1 MEQLTE
7 NIIKD
12 GIFDSTD
19 EINLDDKNKTSA
31 KQMFKTQIQFRRL
44 LQTSPQ
50 KVLLSKGTIEDLKG
64 ILNDEINN
72 EINEKY
78 ASVPIIIKNPA
89 SLVNKTLEQKW
100 EDEDGFD
107 IWWEGKVLEIKDN
120 ELCIKYKNSPD
131 VCYLTVDEVITDVL
145 LGDMYINWSV
155 AIAVWWASKSQEMTS
170 TCLKGILWKSNKV
183 R

>member
-1 MEQLTE
+1 MEQLTQ

-31 KQMFKTQIQFRRL
+31 KQMLKTQIQFRRHL
-44 LQTSPQ
+44 LKKYLYPRAL
-50 KVLLSKGTIEDLKG
+50 VIEDLKG

-72 EINEKY
+72 DINEKY

-100 EDEDGFD
+100 EDED
-107 IWWEGKVLEIKDN
+107 
-120 ELCIKYKNSPD
+120 
-131 VCYLTVDEVITDVL
+131 
-145 LGDMYINWSV
+145 
-155 AIAVWWASKSQEMTS
+155 
-170 TCLKGILWKSNKV
+170 
-183 R
+183 